1 MFLPFREFLPAC
13 AVVVLLLGCGQAPQT
28 VSTPLRTSGIEQ
40 ANFDPE
46 TRHQDDFY
54 HSVNGH
60 WLATTPIPDDKSNY
74 GAFSQLADEAELNL
88 KAILEEAATT
98 QATDVEQAQL
108 AAFWMAYMDEAGIEQ
123 RGLRPLAAQ
132 LAAIDAAATHD
143 ALAALMGQLLW
154 QGVDLP
160 FAPYVHI
167 DGRQSDRYVVYLQ
180 QSGLGLPDRDY
191 FLGDN
196 PKFVA
201 MRQHYRQFVA
211 DYLTLAG
218 LDEAERR
225 ATAIYA
231 IEEQL
236 AHAQMSRVDN
246 RDAEK
251 TYNARAPTEMIALL
265 DGFSWQAYAD
275 EAGLAKADKLVVGQP
290 AYLAAFGHAFT
301 AIAVADWQDYLRL
314 RLLISYADYLPAA
327 LFQRYFAFYGTTL
340 KGVQQPRERWKRAVS
355 AADQQL
361 GELLGKRYVERHF
374 SPAAKARMVQM
385 VDNLIAAFDQSI
397 DDLAW
402 MSPATKAAAKKR

>member
-1 MFLPFREFLPAC
+1 
-13 AVVVLLLGCGQAPQT
+13 
-28 VSTPLRTSGIEQ
+28 
-40 ANFDPE
+40 
-46 TRHQDDFY
+46 
-54 HSVNGH
+54 
-60 WLATTPIPDDKSNY
+60 
-74 GAFSQLADEAELNL
+74 
-88 KAILEEAATT
+88 
-98 QATDVEQAQL
+98 
-108 AAFWMAYMDEAGIEQ
+108 MAYMDEAGIEQ

-167 DGRQSDRYVVYLQ
+167 DGRQSNRYVVYLQ

-265 DGFSWQAYAD
+265 GEKSGLTHPEAYMLCSL
-275 EAGLAKADKLVVGQP
+275 AGDLHITQTVNGN
-290 AYLAAFGHAFT
+290 
-301 AIAVADWQDYLRL
+301 
-314 RLLISYADYLPAA
+314 
-327 LFQRYFAFYGTTL
+327 
-340 KGVQQPRERWKRAVS
+340 KGVHMMMNKTFVNA
-355 AADQQL
+355 
-361 GELLGKRYVERHF
+361 
-374 SPAAKARMVQM
+374 
-385 VDNLIAAFDQSI
+385 
-397 DDLAW
+397 
-402 MSPATKAAAKKR
+402 